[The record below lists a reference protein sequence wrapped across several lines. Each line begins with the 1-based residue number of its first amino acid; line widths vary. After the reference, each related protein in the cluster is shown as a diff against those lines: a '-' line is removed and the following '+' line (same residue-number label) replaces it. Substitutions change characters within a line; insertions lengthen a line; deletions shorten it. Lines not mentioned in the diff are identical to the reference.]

1 MAKFMESNNRKMFTF
16 FSNALEVKTLMNENK
31 SNWNI
36 MRKS

>member
-1 MAKFMESNNRKMFTF
+1 MESNNRKMFTF
-16 FSNALEVKTLMNENK
+16 FLNALEVKTLMNE

>member
-1 MAKFMESNNRKMFTF
+1 MESNDRKMFTF
-16 FSNALEVKTLMNENK
+16 FLNALEVKTLMNE

>member
-1 MAKFMESNNRKMFTF
+1 MENNNRKMFTF
-16 FSNALEVKTLMNENK
+16 FLNALEVKTLMNE